1 MYVWCV
7 LMWECCSITLYGS
20 HCHGNMHLNNDS
32 KSQRSIPIALCVIQ
46 NPVDVRCRQSV
57 REVYV
62 TS

>member
-7 LMWECCSITLYGS
+7 LMWEYCRHNIIWI
-20 HCHGNMHLNNDS
+20 HGNMHLNDDS

-57 REVYV
+57 REVYM